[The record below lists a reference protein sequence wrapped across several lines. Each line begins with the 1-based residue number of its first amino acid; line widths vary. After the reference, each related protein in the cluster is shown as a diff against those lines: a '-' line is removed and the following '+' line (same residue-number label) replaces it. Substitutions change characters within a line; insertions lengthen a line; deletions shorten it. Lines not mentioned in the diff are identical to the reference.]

1 MRGFLRSVMRG
12 FLRKYWY
19 VGLGLGVLL
28 TVYTFS
34 LPKTLFQESYST
46 VIEDREN
53 KLLGA
58 SIAPDGQW
66 RFPEGNNIPDKFKTA
81 IVLFE
86 DKRFYS
92 HPGVDVRSLIRA
104 TQQNLKAGK
113 IVSGGSTLSMQVI
126 RLSRNKQRTFFEK
139 LVELILATRLE
150 LRYSKEEI
158 VALYAA
164 HAPFGGNVVGIE
176 AACWR
181 YFGRD
186 AEELSWS
193 EAALLAVLPNNPALI
208 HPGKNRDEL
217 KAKRDRLLLRLLNT
231 GNVDSITYQLSVSE
245 PIPENPVA
253 LPRLAPHLL
262 GRVIKEGYAQ
272 TRVVTS
278 IDKSLQER
286 LTQLVNYH
294 HEKLKGNRVFN
305 AAAIIVEVKTGRTLA
320 YVGNTASGPEHDD
333 AVDIVTARRSTG
345 SILKPILFAALLD
358 EGKLLPTTLQPD
370 VPTLINGFAPQNFT
384 KEYDGAVPANQALTR
399 SLNIPAVHQLRDYR
413 YEKFYELL
421 KNTGITTLNQP
432 ADHYGLSMILG
443 GAEASLW
450 EVTGVYASMA
460 RTLHNFFEVPGSNR
474 YSKNDF
480 HAPVYRQQDSLVQR
494 NQEASSWLSAAAIYL
509 TFDVLQEVYRPGE
522 QTGWRMF
529 QSSKKIAWKTGT
541 SHGLRDAWA
550 VGVNGDYAVGVWAG
564 NADGEGR
571 PGLTGTESAA
581 PLMFDIFGQL
591 SGNTWFQVPGNELY
605 EIEICSS
612 SGMRAT
618 ELCEIRTKQFVTQS
632 GLQSG
637 VCRYHQLIHLS
648 QDRKYRVHASCEQVS
663 NMITESRFILPPVQ
677 EYYYKAKNISYKTL
691 PPMRSDC
698 ANPTSVASMD
708 ILYPRPNARVF
719 VPRLLDGQQGSVVFE
734 ATHRQATASV
744 YWHMDGNYMA
754 TTKGVH
760 RVAVSPGN
768 GKHRLTLVD
777 ESGNIVEQVFS
788 IISEN

>member
-1 MRGFLRSVMRG
+1 MRG

-208 HPGKNRDEL
+208 HPRKNRDEL

>member
-1 MRGFLRSVMRG
+1 MRG

>member
-1 MRGFLRSVMRG
+1 MRG

-92 HPGVDVRSLIRA
+92 HAGVDVRSLIRA

-208 HPGKNRDEL
+208 HPGRNRDEL
-217 KAKRDRLLLRLLNT
+217 KAKRDRLLLRLLNA

-272 TRVVTS
+272 TRVATS

-591 SGNTWFQVPGNELY
+591 SGNTWFQAPGNELY

>member
-1 MRGFLRSVMRG
+1 
-12 FLRKYWY
+12 
-19 VGLGLGVLL
+19 
-28 TVYTFS
+28 
-34 LPKTLFQESYST
+34 
-46 VIEDREN
+46 
-53 KLLGA
+53 LLGA

-358 EGKLLPTTLQPD
+358 EP
-370 VPTLINGFAPQNFT
+370 F
-384 KEYDGAVPANQALTR
+384 
-399 SLNIPAVHQLRDYR
+399 S
-413 YEKFYELL
+413 
-421 KNTGITTLNQP
+421 
-432 ADHYGLSMILG
+432 
-443 GAEASLW
+443 
-450 EVTGVYASMA
+450 
-460 RTLHNFFEVPGSNR
+460 
-474 YSKNDF
+474 
-480 HAPVYRQQDSLVQR
+480 
-494 NQEASSWLSAAAIYL
+494 
-509 TFDVLQEVYRPGE
+509 
-522 QTGWRMF
+522 
-529 QSSKKIAWKTGT
+529 
-541 SHGLRDAWA
+541 
-550 VGVNGDYAVGVWAG
+550 
-564 NADGEGR
+564 
-571 PGLTGTESAA
+571 
-581 PLMFDIFGQL
+581 
-591 SGNTWFQVPGNELY
+591 
-605 EIEICSS
+605 
-612 SGMRAT
+612 
-618 ELCEIRTKQFVTQS
+618 
-632 GLQSG
+632 
-637 VCRYHQLIHLS
+637 
-648 QDRKYRVHASCEQVS
+648 
-663 NMITESRFILPPVQ
+663 LPP
-677 EYYYKAKNISYKTL
+677 
-691 PPMRSDC
+691 
-698 ANPTSVASMD
+698 
-708 ILYPRPNARVF
+708 F
-719 VPRLLDGQQGSVVFE
+719 
-734 ATHRQATASV
+734 
-744 YWHMDGNYMA
+744 
-754 TTKGVH
+754 
-760 RVAVSPGN
+760 
-768 GKHRLTLVD
+768 
-777 ESGNIVEQVFS
+777 
-788 IISEN
+788 

>member
-1 MRGFLRSVMRG
+1 MRG

-591 SGNTWFQVPGNELY
+591 SGNTWFQAPGNELY

-648 QDRKYRVHASCEQVS
+648 QDRKYRVHASCEQ
-663 NMITESRFILPPVQ
+663 I
-677 EYYYKAKNISYKTL
+677 
-691 PPMRSDC
+691 
-698 ANPTSVASMD
+698 
-708 ILYPRPNARVF
+708 
-719 VPRLLDGQQGSVVFE
+719 
-734 ATHRQATASV
+734 
-744 YWHMDGNYMA
+744 
-754 TTKGVH
+754 
-760 RVAVSPGN
+760 
-768 GKHRLTLVD
+768 
-777 ESGNIVEQVFS
+777 
-788 IISEN
+788 

>member
-1 MRGFLRSVMRG
+1 MRG

-591 SGNTWFQVPGNELY
+591 SGNTWFQAPGNELY

>member
-1 MRGFLRSVMRG
+1 MRGFL
-12 FLRKYWY
+12 LKYGY

-34 LPKTLFQESYST
+34 LPKTLFQKSYST

-92 HPGVDVRSLIRA
+92 HPGVDVRSLARA
-104 TQQNLKAGK
+104 TRQNLKAGK

-126 RLSRNKQRTFFEK
+126 RLSRNKERTFFEK

-591 SGNTWFQVPGNELY
+591 SGNTWFQAPGNELY

>member
-1 MRGFLRSVMRG
+1 MRG

-81 IVLFE
+81 IVFFE

>member
-1 MRGFLRSVMRG
+1 MRG

-677 EYYYKAKNISYKTL
+677 EYYYKAKNISYK
-691 PPMRSDC
+691 R
-698 ANPTSVASMD
+698 
-708 ILYPRPNARVF
+708 ILN
-719 VPRLLDGQQGSVVFE
+719 
-734 ATHRQATASV
+734 
-744 YWHMDGNYMA
+744 
-754 TTKGVH
+754 
-760 RVAVSPGN
+760 
-768 GKHRLTLVD
+768 
-777 ESGNIVEQVFS
+777 
-788 IISEN
+788 

>member
-1 MRGFLRSVMRG
+1 MRG

-305 AAAIIVEVKTGRTLA
+305 VAAIIVEVKTGRTLA

-591 SGNTWFQVPGNELY
+591 SGNTWFQAPGNELY